1 MEPEVLRFDCVVV
14 GSGVAGLRAA
24 IEAARHGTVAVVTK
38 GAAEEGNTQRAQG
51 GIAVAMAEGDDPAL
65 HMRDT
70 LEAGAG
76 LCDEAAVRVL
86 VEEGID
92 RVRELIHW
100 GARFDREGGELSF
113 TKEGAHRIR
122 RIIHAMGDATGLE
135 VERTLLRIARG
146 QSRITFFER
155 TLATGLVVED
165 GRCVGVACLAPGSLL
180 VLGRGVVLA
189 AGGFGYLYKET
200 TNPPLATG
208 DGFIM
213 AYDAGAELQDL
224 EFVQFHP
231 TVLVTEDAPPF
242 LISEAVRGEG
252 AVLRNA
258 RGEAFMKDY
267 HPMGDL
273 APRDVACRAIFDQMY
288 RTHSPCV
295 YLDVTGLPLSVIETR
310 FPNIMEQCLARG
322 IDISRDWVPVRPA
335 AHFVM
340 GGVKVDL
347 EGASAVPGLYACGEV
362 ASCGVHGANRLAS
375 NSLLEGLVWG
385 KRCGERVP
393 LLDPP
398 PPAVRE
404 YAHAFP
410 SGALRG
416 SEDETLAERLRT
428 IMTEKVG
435 IIRCAASL
443 SEALEAVQREL
454 GRFEDGQASVGEG
467 IRKMYRLARLVIE
480 AALRREESRGAH
492 YRTDYPVPRDEWLTH
507 VVLRKGVGYG

>member
-1 MEPEVLRFDCVVV
+1 MVV

-24 IEAARHGTVAVVTK
+24 IEAARRGTVAVITK

-51 GIAVAMAEGDDPAL
+51 GIAVAMAAGDDPSL

-70 LEAGAG
+70 LEAGVG
-76 LCDEAAVRVL
+76 LCDEAAVKVL

-92 RVRELIHW
+92 RVGELIDW
-100 GARFDREGGELSF
+100 GARFDREGGGLSF
-113 TKEGAHRIR
+113 TKEGAHGLR

-135 VERTLLRIARG
+135 VERTLLRVARA
-146 QSRITFFER
+146 QERITFFER
-155 TLATGLVVED
+155 ALATDFILED
-165 GRCVGVACLAPGSLL
+165 GRCVGVACIAKEPLL
-180 VLGRGVVLA
+180 ILGRGVVLA
-189 AGGFGYLYKET
+189 TGGFGYLYQET

-231 TVLVTEDAPPF
+231 TVLFTENAPPF

-252 AVLRNA
+252 AVLRNSD
-258 RGEAFMKDY
+258 GEIFMEGY
-267 HPMGDL
+267 HPMKDL
-273 APRDVACRAIFDQMY
+273 APRDVACRAIYDQIY
-288 RTHSPCV
+288 RTGAQSV
-295 YLDVTGLPLSVIETR
+295 YLDVTGLPEGVIETR
-310 FPNIMEQCLARG
+310 FPNIREQCLSHG
-322 IDISRDWVPVRPA
+322 IDISKDWIPVRPA

-347 EGASAVPGLYACGEV
+347 EGASSTVPGLYACGEV

-385 KRCGERVP
+385 KRCGERAP

-398 PPAVRE
+398 PASVRKSPRVVAAASRKAGPAE
-404 YAHAFP
+404 A
-410 SGALRG
+410 ALR
-416 SEDETLAERLRT
+416 EELRC

-435 IIRCAASL
+435 IIRCAVSL
-443 SEALEAVQREL
+443 REALNGIQKGARLLERRGVLADAEL
-454 GRFEDGQASVGEG
+454 ANVF
-467 IRKMYRLARLVIE
+467 RLARLVVE

-492 YRTDYPVPRDEWLTH
+492 YRSDYPETREEWLTH
-507 VVLRKGVGYG
+507 IVLRKGLGHEG